1 MRIADRM
8 YCVFTGNPFLVTAP
22 LSWRDRIRLRLFL
35 LHMLL
40 MRLRESKVLCVF
52 VVCVRDNFERRP
64 VQGRAARQVPLTIC
78 VLHCEK
84 KCREITPIH
93 RTL

>member
-40 MRLRESKVLCVF
+40 MRLRESRVLCVF
-52 VVCVRDNFERRP
+52 VVCVCGTMVSAAQCRGGRR
-64 VQGRAARQVPLTIC
+64 G
-78 VLHCEK
+78 
-84 KCREITPIH
+84 KCH
-93 RTL
+93 